1 MSIFKSIRKKAPRI
15 KKGPITAGL
24 WTKCARCREII
35 YKKSLQRSFK
45 VCPKCHYN
53 FPLTAWERIN
63 MLVDEKSF
71 EEIGRGI
78 YPLDPLDFQGSS
90 SYREK
95 LSQNQKKTGLSD
107 AIVCGRGT
115 IEGLELALAVTDS
128 RFLMGSMGSVVGEKI
143 TRTFELGI
151 EEGRP
156 VVTVSGS
163 GGGARMYEG
172 CLSLMQMAKT
182 SGGAVRLSQAGLP
195 YISVLTDPTMA
206 GVLASFASLGDVVI
220 AEPHALIGFAGPR
233 VVKETISRE
242 LPPDFQRAEFVLD
255 HGLIDMIVPRKD
267 LRETLA
273 RILRFLTAPR

>member
-1 MSIFKSIRKKAPRI
+1 MSIFKSIRKKTPRI

-45 VCPKCHYN
+45 VCPKCQYN

-71 EEIGRGI
+71 REIGRGI
-78 YPLDPLDFQGSS
+78 YPLDPLDFQGPS

-107 AIVCGRGT
+107 AVVCGRCT

-182 SGGAVRLSQAGLP
+182 SGGAARLSQAGLP

-233 VVKETISRE
+233 VVKETISQE

-273 RILRFLTAPR
+273 RILRFLTPPR